1 MKYRIIE
8 QIESKGLSV
17 TEFVEKM
24 GWKQRSSFY
33 NIINGNPTI
42 PVLERMASILECRV
56 TDLLDEEGSEYSS
69 GQIKT
74 ITPDFKCPHCGGS
87 LNIQVQKKDID

>member
-1 MKYRIIE
+1 MEYRVIE
-8 QIESKGLSV
+8 MLERKGLSV

-33 NIINGNPTI
+33 NIMNGNPTI

-56 TDLLDEEGSEYSS
+56 SDLLKEDSLPSEIPPPSP
-69 GQIKT
+69 T
-74 ITPDFKCPHCGGS
+74 FTCPHCGKP
-87 LNIQVQKKDID
+87 IEVVVQKKEKELE

>member
-1 MKYRIIE
+1 MEYRVIE
-8 QIESKGLSV
+8 MLERRGLSV

-33 NIINGNPTI
+33 NIMNGNPTI

-56 TDLLDEEGSEYSS
+56 SDLLKEDSLPSE
-69 GQIKT
+69 IPPT
-74 ITPDFKCPHCGGS
+74 MPTFTCPHCGKP
-87 LNIQVQKKDID
+87 IEVVVQKKEKELQ

>member
-1 MKYRIIE
+1 MCLTIFCTLFMVHNTKCCTFAQIQNTKCVHLNIYYMKYRIIE

-33 NIINGNPTI
+33 NIVNGNPTI
-42 PVLERMASILECRV
+42 PVLE
-56 TDLLDEEGSEYSS
+56 
-69 GQIKT
+69 
-74 ITPDFKCPHCGGS
+74 
-87 LNIQVQKKDID
+87 

>member
-33 NIINGNPTI
+33 NIVNGNPTI

-56 TDLLDEEGSEYSS
+56 SDLLDEGDSEYSS
-69 GQIKT
+69 EQPKPKGFHC
-74 ITPDFKCPHCGGS
+74 PKCGAE
-87 LNIQVQKKDID
+87 LELKLKE